1 MSEQEML
8 EQLKAAAEHIEI
20 PDEIKPEQMIRQ
32 LKQGAKTTSVRKI
45 SRWQRSLVAAF
56 AVVVCAGIAFT
67 ASRLAPAGGSDAD
80 QSSAEAV
87 PGIAVAESENEKSQ
101 TESTDSYE
109 VASIGETYRQAGSY
123 EEVYELVSEYSTR
136 YYTQENRGWGQKD
149 AYREVEESAD
159 AASFESYVEDL
170 NTGAADYSTTNVQT
184 EGVDEGDIIKTDG
197 HFIYRI
203 NTTGQNIR
211 LLITDISGE
220 TMEEAAEYEAPS
232 LQASDSLREVYAADG
247 RLVLLAERLQSRLMD
262 DGDTYHVDSR
272 TVTKAVTI
280 DISDP
285 IHPKELGVYEQDG
298 GYVTS
303 RMIGDILYLFT
314 RKGEL
319 FLEETTYDE
328 EKFLG
333 ILPCVQRKPVSYHNI
348 YLAEEGNSAMVIS
361 SVDIRTPE
369 QSIDSKVLVDDGSEI
384 YVGKEAA
391 YLYSRYY
398 REGTFT
404 DIAKF
409 TLKDGKIVGVNA
421 HTLPGAV
428 YDTFAIHEQDGYLR
442 VLTTDESQTESV
454 NALYILDKDMEPVG
468 SLTDIAKGEEIY
480 AARFIGDIG
489 YFVTYHNT
497 DPLFTADLS
506 DPVNPKLIGQLDV
519 TGFSDYL
526 HAWDSTHLLGIGCE
540 TDPDNGRRIGIKLSM
555 YNISDPANVYEEGKC
570 VIKDMDDSPALFDYK
585 SVLISS
591 EKNVI
596 GLEMRDYSGG
606 GTNYYTV
613 FSYEDGVFKKIIDET
628 LEEGA
633 VNCLSGG
640 NTCRSL
646 YVGDKIYVV
655 DGDALLEFS
664 VQPANH

>member
-1 MSEQEML
+1 MNEQEML

-20 PDEIKPEQMIRQ
+20 PDEIKPEQMRRR
-32 LKQGAKTTSVRKI
+32 LKEGTKTAPIRKI
-45 SRWQRSLVAAF
+45 ARWRHSLAAAI
-56 AVVVCAGIAFT
+56 AVVLCGGIAFA
-67 ASRLAPAGGSDAD
+67 ASRLVPTGSAD
-80 QSSAEAV
+80 SEQSSAEAV
-87 PGIAVAESENEKSQ
+87 SGMAEAEGKDEKHQ
-101 TESTDSYE
+101 TESIDSYA
-109 VASIGETYRQAGSY
+109 VASIGETYRQAESY
-123 EEVYELVSEYSTR
+123 EEVYELVSEYYTR
-136 YYTQENRGWGQKD
+136 YYTQKNWGWGQKD
-149 AYREVEESAD
+149 GYWEVEESAD
-159 AASFESYVEDL
+159 AASFESYVEEL
-170 NTGAADYSTTNVQT
+170 NTGAADYSTTNLQT

-247 RLVLLAERLQSRLMD
+247 RMVLLAERRQSRLMD
-262 DGDTYHVDSR
+262 DGEDIYQVDSR

-280 DISDP
+280 DLSDP
-285 IHPKELGVYEQDG
+285 LHPKELGVYEQEG

-319 FLEETTYDE
+319 FPEETTYDE

-333 ILPCVQRKPVSYHNI
+333 ILPCVQGNPVPYHNI
-348 YLAEEGNSAMVIS
+348 YLAEEGNTAMVIS
-361 SVDIRTPE
+361 SVDIRMPE
-369 QSIDSKVLVDDGSEI
+369 QSIDSKLLVDDGSEI

-391 YLYSRYY
+391 YLYSPYY
-398 REGTFT
+398 RDDTFT

-454 NALYILDKDMEPVG
+454 NALYILDKDMEPMG
-468 SLTDIAKGEEIY
+468 SLTGIAKGEEIY

-506 DPVNPKLIGQLDV
+506 DPANPKLIGQLDV

-526 HAWDSTHLLGIGCE
+526 HVWDSDHLLGIGCE
-540 TDPDNGRRIGIKLSM
+540 TDPDDGRRLGIKLSM

-591 EKNVI
+591 EKNII
-596 GLEMRDYSGG
+596 GLEMCDYSGG
-606 GTNYYTV
+606 ATNYYTV
-613 FSYEDGVFKKIIDET
+613 FSYEDGAFKKIIDET

-633 VNCLSGG
+633 FHVLSGG

-655 DGDALLEFS
+655 DGEELRCFLME
-664 VQPANH
+664 

>member
-8 EQLKAAAEHIEI
+8 EQIKVSAEHIEI
-20 PDEIKPEQMIRQ
+20 PDEIKPEQMSRR
-32 LKQGAKTTSVRKI
+32 LKEGTKTTPIQKTA
-45 SRWQRSLVAAF
+45 RWRRSLAAAI
-56 AVVVCAGIAFT
+56 AVVLCGSIAYA
-67 ASRLAPAGGSDAD
+67 ASRLVPVGNAD
-80 QSSAEAV
+80 SGQSSAEAV
-87 PGIAVAESENEKSQ
+87 SGVAEAEGKDEKNQ
-101 TESTDSYE
+101 PESIDSYA
-109 VASIGETYRQAGSY
+109 VASIGEKYRQAESY
-123 EEVYELVSEYSTR
+123 EEVYDLVSEYSTR

-149 AYREVEESAD
+149 IYWEVEESAD
-159 AASFESYVEDL
+159 AASFESYAEDL
-170 NTGAADYSTTNVQT
+170 NTGAADHSTTNLQT

-203 NTTGQNIR
+203 NITGQNIR

-247 RLVLLAERLQSRLMD
+247 RLVLLAERQQSRLMD

-285 IHPKELGVYEQDG
+285 IHPKELGVFEQDG

-319 FLEETTYDE
+319 FLEETTYK
-328 EKFLG
+328 EKDFLG
-333 ILPCVQRKPVSYHNI
+333 ILPCVQGKPVAYSNI
-348 YLAEEGNSAMVIS
+348 YLAEEGNTAMVIS

-369 QSIDSKVLVDDGSEI
+369 QSMDSKLLVDDGSEI

-391 YLYSRYY
+391 YLYSQYY
-398 REGTFT
+398 RDGTFT

-442 VLTTDESQTESV
+442 VLTTDESQSESV

-468 SLTDIAKGEEIY
+468 SLTGIAKGEEIY
-480 AARFIGDIG
+480 AARFIGNIG

-506 DPVNPKLIGQLDV
+506 DPANPKLIGQLDV

-526 HAWDSTHLLGIGCE
+526 HVWDSKHLLGIGCE
-540 TDPDNGRRIGIKLSM
+540 TDPDSGRRLGIKLSM
-555 YNISDPANVYEEGKC
+555 YNISDPGNVYEEGKC

-591 EKNVI
+591 EKNII

-606 GTNYYTV
+606 TTNYYTV
-613 FSYEDGVFKKIIDET
+613 FSYEDGAFKKIVDET

-633 VNCLSGG
+633 VDVLSGG

-655 DGDALLEFS
+655 DGDELRCFLME
-664 VQPANH
+664 